1 MKSAGYT
8 LLETVIA
15 IAILIGGAMV
25 VYSSS
30 AHTLAYTYNNQ
41 YRLTASYLVQEG
53 VEIVRNI
60 RDRNWLAGQ
69 DWRQGLEEGVDY
81 QAQYNSF
88 TLSVY
93 TGLPLLLS
101 STGLYNYNE
110 GEETIFC
117 RKINID
123 HQGEDKIKVT
133 VEVSWLYDQGQ
144 PVRAETFLY
153 NWY

>member
-25 VYSSS
+25 VCSSS

-60 RDRNWLAGQ
+60 RDRNWLSGQ
-69 DWRQGLEEGVDY
+69 DWRQGLAEGDY
-81 QAQYNSF
+81 QAQYNSL
-88 TLSVY
+88 TLSSY
-93 TGLPLLLS
+93 TGSLLLLS
-101 STGLYNYNE
+101 SGGLYNYNE
-110 GEETIFC
+110 GSETIFS
-117 RKINID
+117 RKIIID

-144 PVRAETFLY
+144 PVRAEAFLY